1 MTNFENKNLEHAH
14 ITGVIFHSA
23 PVKDIVEAYGL
34 RQVRVSKENVVRYV
48 FEIETDRTKQ
58 RYKIDLAEKILSQLR
73 KNTLGP
79 KLLRKDIRAHL
90 EHQLHHQGVHVDTST
105 GEVRLQHLNIF
116 SLNPSYL
123 F

>member
-1 MTNFENKNLEHAH
+1 MTTFENKSLEHAH
-14 ITGVIFHSA
+14 VLSMEFNST
-23 PVKDIVEAYGL
+23 PVKEIIEAYGL

-58 RYKIDLAEKILSQLR
+58 RYKVDLAEKILSQLR
-73 KNTLGP
+73 KNSTGP

-90 EHQLHHQGVHVDTST
+90 ERQLHHQGVHVNTST

-116 SLNPSYL
+116 SLNPSHL

>member
-1 MTNFENKNLEHAH
+1 MTNFENKSLEHAH
-14 ITGVIFHSA
+14 IIGAFFHSA

-58 RYKIDLAEKILSQLR
+58 RYKVDLAEKILSQLR
-73 KNTLGP
+73 KNASGP

-90 EHQLHHQGVHVDTST
+90 ERQLHHQGVHVNTST

-116 SLNPSYL
+116 SLNPSHL

>member
-1 MTNFENKNLEHAH
+1 MTTFENKSLEHAH
-14 ITGVIFHSA
+14 VLSMEFNST
-23 PVKDIVEAYGL
+23 PVKEIIEAYGL

-79 KLLRKDIRAHL
+79 RLLRKDVRAHL
-90 EHQLHHQGVHVDTST
+90 ERQLNHQGVHVDIST
-105 GEVRLQHLNIF
+105 GEIKLQHLNIF
-116 SLNPSYL
+116 SLSPSYL